1 MIDLGTL
8 VAKIQVDSGNSI
20 SDLQNFQKNVE
31 NAKNKSTGLKDTLK
45 KLAAGFALGAA
56 IKKTADAVVGCVKR
70 ADELKE
76 SLNTLQTQTGA
87 TDEEMQGLGDSL
99 KNIYADNYGESFD
112 DIAVALAEVKNQT
125 NLTGTELERTTENA
139 LALSDTFDFE
149 IQESTRAADMMM
161 KQFGVTSDEA
171 FNLIAQGAQNG
182 LDKNGNLLDSINE
195 YSVHFKQLG
204 FDAEDMFNMFS
215 NGAKAGVF
223 DVDKLGDAVKEFGIR
238 CKDGSNTT
246 IEAFES
252 LGFNADE
259 LQQKFAQGGE
269 SAQDA
274 FQEVVTALNNCDD
287 EVVKNT
293 AGVNLFGTMWEDMG
307 ADAVKALTDTNGEF
321 DKTAD
326 NLNKIKEIKY
336 DSLENAFEGI
346 KRQIETGLVLPIGEK
361 LLPKLNE
368 FANYINDNMPDIKNT
383 VESVMDGI
391 CSAISFV
398 TDNLNII
405 IPILAAAVAGFTAF
419 QIISTIAPL
428 FTMIQTA
435 IAGTTTVQA
444 ALNAVMVANPFGA
457 VAVALAA
464 LVAAGVALYMN
475 WDTIKTKCEELLA
488 KVTEVW
494 TNIKTAVF
502 NKIEEIKDAINDKL
516 SYFKNAGKNLFNAL
530 WDGLKEVCNNLKSW
544 VSDKVDWIKD
554 KLSVWKKAKDK
565 MSGSDGSHRTGL
577 QEVPFDGYRAIL
589 HKGEM
594 VLTQPEAERYKK
606 GNEGNRTEN
615 FNVYIGTVE
624 NKDER
629 TTEDFMREMEFY
641 RKRRV
646 SAVGGAV

>member
-530 WDGLKEVCNNLKSW
+530 WDGLKEVWNNLKSW

-577 QEVPFDGYRAIL
+577 REVPFDGYRAIL
-589 HKGEM
+589 HKGER

>member
-293 AGVNLFGTMWEDMG
+293 AGVNLFCTMWEDMG

-502 NKIEEIKDAINDKL
+502 NKIEEIKDTINDKL

-530 WDGLKEVCNNLKSW
+530 WDGLKEVWNNLKSW

>member
-1 MIDLGTL
+1 M
-8 VAKIQVDSGNSI
+8 
-20 SDLQNFQKNVE
+20 NFFQSV
-31 NAKNKSTGLKDTLK
+31 
-45 KLAAGFALGAA
+45 
-56 IKKTADAVVGCVKR
+56 
-70 ADELKE
+70 
-76 SLNTLQTQTGA
+76 
-87 TDEEMQGLGDSL
+87 
-99 KNIYADNYGESFD
+99 
-112 DIAVALAEVKNQT
+112 
-125 NLTGTELERTTENA
+125 
-139 LALSDTFDFE
+139 LS
-149 IQESTRAADMMM
+149 
-161 KQFGVTSDEA
+161 
-171 FNLIAQGAQNG
+171 
-182 LDKNGNLLDSINE
+182 
-195 YSVHFKQLG
+195 
-204 FDAEDMFNMFS
+204 MFNMFS

-530 WDGLKEVCNNLKSW
+530 WDGLKEVWNNLKSW

>member
-1 MIDLGTL
+1 MIDLGSL

-20 SDLQNFQKNVE
+20 SDLQNFQKNIE
-31 NAKNKSTGLKDTLK
+31 NTENKSTGLRDTLK

-112 DIAVALAEVKNQT
+112 DIAVALAEVKTQT

-204 FDAEDMFNMFS
+204 FNAEDMFNMFS

-287 EVVKNT
+287 EVIKNT

-336 DSLENAFEGI
+336 DSLGNAFEGI

-368 FANYINDNMPDIKNT
+368 FANYINDNMPDIKST

-444 ALNAVMVANPFGA
+444 ALNAVMMANPFGA

-488 KVTEVW
+488 KITEVW
-494 TNIKTAVF
+494 TNIETAVS
-502 NKIEEIKDAINDKL
+502 NKIEGIKNAINDKL

-530 WDGLKEVCNNLKSW
+530 WDGLKEVWNNLKSW

-577 QEVPFDGYRAIL
+577 REVPFDGYRAIL
-589 HKGEM
+589 HKGER

>member
-336 DSLENAFEGI
+336 DSLENAFESI

-530 WDGLKEVCNNLKSW
+530 WDGLKEVWNNLKSW

>member
-76 SLNTLQTQTGA
+76 SINTLQTQTGA

-530 WDGLKEVCNNLKSW
+530 WDGLKEVWNNLKSW

>member
-488 KVTEVW
+488 KITEVW
-494 TNIKTAVF
+494 TNIKTAVS
-502 NKIEEIKDAINDKL
+502 NKIEEIKNAINDKL

-530 WDGLKEVCNNLKSW
+530 WDGLKEVWNNLKSW

-577 QEVPFDGYRAIL
+577 QEVSFDGYRAIL

>member
-31 NAKNKSTGLKDTLK
+31 NAENKSTGLKDTLK

-287 EVVKNT
+287 EVIKNT

-336 DSLENAFEGI
+336 DSLGNAFEGI

-368 FANYINDNMPDIKNT
+368 FANYINDNMPDIKST

-405 IPILAAAVAGFTAF
+405 IPILAATVAGFTAF

-435 IAGTTTVQA
+435 ITGTTTVQA
-444 ALNAVMVANPFGA
+444 ALNAVMMANPFGA

-494 TNIKTAVF
+494 TNIETAVS
-502 NKIEEIKDAINDKL
+502 NKIEGIKNAINDKL

-530 WDGLKEVCNNLKSW
+530 WDGLKEVWNNLKSW

-577 QEVPFDGYRAIL
+577 REVPFDGYRAIL
-589 HKGEM
+589 HKGER
-594 VLTQPEAERYKK
+594 VLTQPEADRYRK
-606 GNEGNRTEN
+606 GETVAKTEN

-629 TTEDFMREMEFY
+629 TTNDFMREMEFY

>member
-125 NLTGTELERTTENA
+125 NLTGAELERTTENA

-287 EVVKNT
+287 AVVKNT
-293 AGVNLFGTMWEDMG
+293 AGINLFGTMWEDMG

-321 DKTAD
+321 DKTSD

-336 DSLENAFEGI
+336 DSLGNAFEGI
-346 KRQIETGLVLPIGEK
+346 KRQIETGLVLPIGKK

-444 ALNAVMVANPFGA
+444 ALNAVMIANPFGA

-488 KVTEVW
+488 KITEVW
-494 TNIKTAVF
+494 TNIKTAVS
-502 NKIEEIKDAINDKL
+502 NKIEEIKNAINDKL

-530 WDGLKEVCNNLKSW
+530 WDGLKEVWNNLKSW

-606 GNEGNRTEN
+606 DNEGNRTEN

>member
-171 FNLIAQGAQNG
+171 FNFIAQGAQNG

-530 WDGLKEVCNNLKSW
+530 WDGLKEVWNNLKSW

>member
-494 TNIKTAVF
+494 TNIRTAVF

-530 WDGLKEVCNNLKSW
+530 WDGLKEVWNNLKSW

>member
-76 SLNTLQTQTGA
+76 SLNTLQPQTGA

-223 DVDKLGDAVKEFGIR
+223 DLDKLGDAVKEFGIR

-530 WDGLKEVCNNLKSW
+530 WDGLKEVWNNLKSW

>member
-405 IPILAAAVAGFTAF
+405 IPILAAAVTGFTAF

-530 WDGLKEVCNNLKSW
+530 WDGLKEVWNNLKSW

-577 QEVPFDGYRAIL
+577 REVPFDGYRAIL
-589 HKGEM
+589 HKGER

>member
-488 KVTEVW
+488 KITEVW
-494 TNIKTAVF
+494 TNIKTAVS
-502 NKIEEIKDAINDKL
+502 NKIEEIKNAINDKL

-530 WDGLKEVCNNLKSW
+530 WDGLKEVWNNLKSW